1 MAAIEDLAARVFA
14 SRDAAHR
21 AHWATGS
28 YATHMAL
35 GSFYDDAIEA
45 VDAVVECY
53 QGRFGL
59 IGPFAVEVPVEPNI
73 ILAIERDVAWIEAE
87 ADAIANGSTAVR
99 NLIDGLIEVY
109 RSCLYKLN
117 NLN

>member
-1 MAAIEDLAARVFA
+1 MIEDLAARVFA

-28 YATHMAL
+28 YAAHMAL
-35 GSFYDDAIEA
+35 GDFYDGVIDA

-73 ILAIERDVAWIEAE
+73 ILVLERDVAWIEAN
-87 ADAIANGSTAVR
+87 ADTIANGSTAVR
-99 NLIDGLIEVY
+99 NLIDALIEVY
-109 RSCLYKLN
+109 RSAIYKLN
-117 NLN
+117 HLN

>member
-1 MAAIEDLAARVFA
+1 MIEELAGRVFA

-28 YATHMAL
+28 YAAHMAL
-35 GSFYDDAIEA
+35 GDFYDGVIDA
-45 VDAVVECY
+45 VDAVVETY

-59 IGPFAVEVPVEPNI
+59 IGPFSAASDPEPNV
-73 ILAIERDVAWIEAE
+73 ILVLERECAWIEAN
-87 ADAIANGSTAVR
+87 ADAIANGSSAVR

-109 RSCLYKLN
+109 RVALYKLN